1 MEPRREVRRSTER
14 DLYGTTGRGAVNNPN
29 CYEGCGTIFKMTHQ
43 GAGWLLS
50 TLYAFTGNAD
60 GGGSWQPVTFGPDG
74 TLYGVTDEI
83 HDNGGTVFRLQPP
96 VASCRSSACPWT
108 ETVLFSTPGGF
119 TGIDP
124 LAPLIF
130 DSAGNIY
137 GAMYSGG
144 RGGVG
149 YAYELVKS
157 DGWGQQ
163 MLHQFTGGAEGGT
176 PGTNLIL
183 DSQGNLYG
191 TAEFGGA
198 NNYGTVFQLA
208 PQRGWQ
214 GTALYNF
221 QNLSDGSRPMGD
233 LIQDNAGNFYGT
245 CEYGGQGS
253 GTVWELFPGNGGWTL
268 TTLYQFAEDGTS
280 NGVTMDQA
288 GNLYG
293 TTFRGGAN
301 GVGNV
306 FKLSPG
312 DGGWTYTSLHD
323 FTGGSDGATPSA
335 WSPST
340 HKAMYMARHYSGD
353 KPAATYAALMAAAR
367 SGRSR
372 RKAVAVA
379 SCQFR
384 GGRDL
389 KLTYNTLVPYYRRI
403 AASGSGTGFGL
414 SWECP
419 VIAQRSHLAGS
430 LGVGDPAGCPSRLEA
445 VKTSIVQKFA
455 HLSCGIAS
463 AVESLMCYK
472 IRRAFLIPRYSAG
485 E

>member
-1 MEPRREVRRSTER
+1 MHGNRTHSTYLSIVAAILWMMALALPSQAQTFTVLHTFTGGQDGAAPGSPTLDR
-14 DLYGTTGRGAVNNPN
+14 AGSLYGTTGRGAVNNPN

-253 GTVWELFPGNGGWTL
+253 GTVWELSPGNGGWTL

-323 FTGGSDGATPSA
+323 FTGGSDGATPIGLVTIDPQGNVYGTA
-335 WSPST
+335 LFGGQTGGNVCST
-340 HKAMYMARHYSGD
+340 YGC
-353 KPAATYAALMAAAR
+353 
-367 SGRSR
+367 G
-372 RKAVAVA
+372 
-379 SCQFR
+379 
-384 GGRDL
+384 
-389 KLTYNTLVPYYRRI
+389 TL
-403 AASGSGTGFGL
+403 
-414 SWECP
+414 WEITP
-419 VIAQRSHLAGS
+419 
-430 LGVGDPAGCPSRLEA
+430 
-445 VKTSIVQKFA
+445 
-455 HLSCGIAS
+455 
-463 AVESLMCYK
+463 
-472 IRRAFLIPRYSAG
+472 
-485 E
+485 